1 MVVLYLKIEL
11 KSKKSSM
18 HYALMI
24 KLFLKK
30 INPSN
35 FSNTQI
41 TKKSRIPHF
50 ILS

>member
-11 KSKKSSM
+11 KSKKCSM

-30 INPSN
+30 LI
-35 FSNTQI
+35 QA
-41 TKKSRIPHF
+41 
-50 ILS
+50 ILVTHK